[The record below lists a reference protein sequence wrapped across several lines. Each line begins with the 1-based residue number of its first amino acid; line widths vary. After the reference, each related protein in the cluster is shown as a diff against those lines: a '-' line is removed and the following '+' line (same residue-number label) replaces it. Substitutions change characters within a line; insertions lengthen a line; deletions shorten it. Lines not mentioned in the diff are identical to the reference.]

1 MGPVLVDTSLCIAA
15 LRRGEFRSAL
25 HEIAPHAPL
34 WLSAVVLEELYAG
47 ARGPH
52 RRIVER
58 LEHDFAHSQR
68 LLVPNLDD
76 WRQTGL
82 LLADLAERYGYE
94 EIGRGRLTND
104 ALIAMGAARC
114 GLTLLTANRKDFARL
129 AQFRPFRWQ
138 LAELP
143 GERQP

>member
-15 LRRGEFRSAL
+15 LRRGRFRSAL

-76 WRQTGL
+76 WRQTGRCSQTSPNGT
-82 LLADLAERYGYE
+82 DMR
-94 EIGRGRLTND
+94 RS
-104 ALIAMGAARC
+104 GAAASPTMR
-114 GLTLLTANRKDFARL
+114 
-129 AQFRPFRWQ
+129 
-138 LAELP
+138 
-143 GERQP
+143 